1 MQEVGTRDYAMMAR
15 GVDRKG
21 HFIYFAPPRAAFDAE
36 SLSLNDEIRT
46 TQAAVTMKDT
56 KNATGLDA

>member
-1 MQEVGTRDYAMMAR
+1 MQEVGARDYAMMAR

-21 HFIYFAPPRAAFDAE
+21 HFIHFAPPRAAFDAE
-36 SLSLNDEIRT
+36 SLSLYDEIRT

-56 KNATGLDA
+56 KNDTGLYA